1 MTFQTFTDQ
10 FTDLVN
16 LPRISN
22 IGTDTTDTGYEVK
35 EIAQQSGEEIM
46 RRVDWPEL
54 VELETVLN
62 GVNQHT
68 LPADFHRLTSGGAVR
83 GLSPLVHMR
92 FASTDQW
99 YFIVATPSS
108 QPHYALLDGDLKFA
122 PSTPAG
128 GAQFSYVSKN
138 FVLLTGTTPDPTLT
152 NATDT
157 ILFPET
163 LMVKCMVY
171 RWRRQNGVEYGDH
184 LAEFEADLL
193 TEANAARGITA

>member
-16 LPRISN
+16 LPRFSN

-46 RRVDWPEL
+46 RRVDWPNL
-54 VELETVLN
+54 VFQGSALVSADSLS
-62 GVNQHT
+62 
-68 LPADFHRLTSGGAVR
+68 LPPEFHRLIDGGAVTIGGTTQFVR
-83 GLSPLVHMR
+83 LAPGDMHQYLKNSASAQPYYFMEPGVIFFVPPAPVGGINIQYVSR
-92 FASTDQW
+92 FWVKALG
-99 YFIVATPSS
+99 ATPT
-108 QPHYALLDGDLKFA
+108 D
-122 PSTPAG
+122 
-128 GAQFSYVSKN
+128 
-138 FVLLTGTTPDPTLT
+138 TLT
-152 NATDT
+152 DGADT
-157 ILFPET
+157 IEFPET
-163 LMVKCMVY
+163 LMVKCMLY